1 MAIAMG
7 IVITATI
14 INPTTAPTISVRRF
28 VQLSAEGC
36 TSLAKGQSTMGM
48 LEVGRTVFFREFTRS
63 DKLDEGT
70 EEDLEVV
77 VTSHTRIS

>member
-1 MAIAMG
+1 
-7 IVITATI
+7 
-14 INPTTAPTISVRRF
+14 
-28 VQLSAEGC
+28 
-36 TSLAKGQSTMGM
+36 MGM